1 VSDTPTPPL
10 FELHEA
16 TFRYR
21 NTVALDKVS
30 LTIESGSRVAL
41 LGANGCGKS
50 TLLRILDGLYFA
62 ESGYLLFEGEE
73 INEHYFQH
81 DELAHYFRRRVGL
94 VFQNPD
100 VQLFCP
106 TVFDELAFGP
116 LHLGWPKEKIREAV
130 EEALVHFHIE
140 ALRDRAP
147 HHLSGGEKKRVAI
160 ASVLIMDPD
169 VLLLDEPIAA
179 LDPRSQE
186 HILELMRAW
195 DGAGKTVVTATHDL
209 DLLQETASHCVV
221 LDRGRIVCSGAPGE
235 VLADRALLQRANL
248 IRQ

>member
-1 VSDTPTPPL
+1 VNHL
-10 FELHEA
+10 FELNEV

-21 NTVALDKVS
+21 KTMALDKVS
-30 LTIESGSRVAL
+30 LRIEAGSRLAL

-50 TLLRILDGLYFA
+50 TLLRLLDGLYFA
-62 ESGYLLFEGEE
+62 ESGSVLYEGELL
-73 INEHYFQH
+73 NEHYFQH
-81 DELAHYFRRRVGL
+81 DELAYAFRRRVGL

-116 LHLGWPKEKIREAV
+116 LHLGWPKEQIRAAV
-130 EEALVHFHIE
+130 EEALVHFHIG

-169 VLLLDEPIAA
+169 VLLLDEPVAA

-186 HILELMRAW
+186 HILELMHHW
-195 DGAGKTVVTATHDL
+195 EGAGKTVVTATHDL
-209 DLLQETASHCVV
+209 ELLEETADQCVV
-221 LDRGRIVCSGAPGE
+221 LDRGRVVCAGKPAE
-235 VLADRALLQRANL
+235 VLSDRALLQHANL
-248 IRQ
+248 TRG